1 MPGGN
6 CRKVNCTTYASN
18 AEYPQLSLFKVP
30 SSSAKTQQ
38 KKEWRSKLLHLIN
51 RANKTK
57 QRQKDIENWEP
68 SNIVSSPEKYRDPKG
83 KTKARFKQIRIIS
96 MFFASTS

>member
-1 MPGGN
+1 MPGAN
-6 CRKVNCTTYASN
+6 CSTVNCTTYASN
-18 AEYPQLSLFKVP
+18 AKYPQLSFFKVP
-30 SSSAKTQQ
+30 SSSAKTRQ
-38 KKEWRSKLLHLIN
+38 KKE
-51 RANKTK
+51 K